1 MTITGTKEALDSVD
15 KFQKS
20 LEEQKEKLEAVILQ
34 ATKMNSK
41 IGAIKAD
48 PKSLDDAELDRV
60 KSRIKQESE
69 RIQSEETKLKQLI
82 FEIMECENTISNAEE
97 VRKSAFQRHEAAV
110 NRKKKALRQI
120 IDAKEEASDDVTKA
134 EQEIQESAKV
144 IDESNKQLEAETKT
158 VKALYIRKK
167 EAEVAMEDAENNV
180 TAMSIKL
187 SDHKKIQNRI
197 DALEACPEFLDN
209 DTLTRKK

>member
-1 MTITGTKEALDSVD
+1 MTIASTKEALDSVD

-34 ATKMNSK
+34 ATKTNSK
-41 IGAIKAD
+41 IDAVKAD

-82 FEIMECENTISNAEE
+82 SEIKEGEKTISNAEE

-167 EAEVAMEDAENNV
+167 EAEVAMEDAENNI

-187 SDHKKIQNRI
+187 LDHKKIQNQI